1 MQRTALRFSR
11 SALCCSIPALLAL
24 PAIAGTPAALDRV
37 PTDSQV
43 VVVVPQVGS
52 FLNDINA
59 MNAMLGDQGE
69 PMVMM
74 MTSMVRG
81 MPGLNLEGSMATVL
95 SMDHNQGGD
104 PDMVI
109 LMPVSDFDAFTQGR
123 DAVDGLV
130 EFPLGDGQMM
140 YTRDAGGGFAVF
152 GEVAEQ
158 VKNYDA
164 KGGNLV
170 AHTAMLGK
178 AGGRIAD
185 HNDLFVYVN
194 IQQFDDLIDMGMQEM
209 EAQGEMIEMMGGAEA
224 AQSFDQMLSAMRS
237 ISDDAMSFSAGLNF
251 DQELGVSFDF
261 GLQFKDGSSSAG
273 YLNNN
278 GDAGKYFN
286 NVPNMDYF
294 MAAAYDMSGGG
305 IQRFMGEYTQMIKK
319 MDTSGMMSAMNMDKL
334 MTQLKGGI
342 QVVGASDNIMGG
354 LLNNTVYYADVENPE
369 AYIDAMRDMTASMG
383 DSPELKE
390 AGMAVDASVDAE
402 PTEINGVKA
411 YGFRMNMDMSQMNG
425 AGAMGAAN
433 PAMIMQMMFGGSG
446 PSGYI
451 MQSGEHGLAATMS
464 QSPAMIA
471 KVAKAAKGEDTMGA
485 VAALKQTASM
495 LPDNRVMEMYIGADH
510 LANTAGPM
518 AMMFGLIPEFEPIA
532 SLPPLG
538 MGLTAD
544 GGGML
549 FRTVVPMQTISKAMS
564 VMEEMG
570 AMQQDQDNQMDF

>member
-164 KGGNLV
+164 QGGNLV

-294 MAAAYDMSGGG
+294 MAAAYDMSGEG

-464 QSPAMIA
+464 QSPAMIS

>member
-1 MQRTALRFSR
+1 
-11 SALCCSIPALLAL
+11 
-24 PAIAGTPAALDRV
+24 
-37 PTDSQV
+37 
-43 VVVVPQVGS
+43 
-52 FLNDINA
+52 
-59 MNAMLGDQGE
+59 
-69 PMVMM
+69 
-74 MTSMVRG
+74 
-81 MPGLNLEGSMATVL
+81 
-95 SMDHNQGGD
+95 
-104 PDMVI
+104 
-109 LMPVSDFDAFTQGR
+109 
-123 DAVDGLV
+123 
-130 EFPLGDGQMM
+130 
-140 YTRDAGGGFAVF
+140 
-152 GEVAEQ
+152 
-158 VKNYDA
+158 
-164 KGGNLV
+164 
-170 AHTAMLGK
+170 
-178 AGGRIAD
+178 
-185 HNDLFVYVN
+185 
-194 IQQFDDLIDMGMQEM
+194 
-209 EAQGEMIEMMGGAEA
+209 
-224 AQSFDQMLSAMRS
+224 
-237 ISDDAMSFSAGLNF
+237 
-251 DQELGVSFDF
+251 
-261 GLQFKDGSSSAG
+261 
-273 YLNNN
+273 
-278 GDAGKYFN
+278 
-286 NVPNMDYF
+286 
-294 MAAAYDMSGGG
+294 
-305 IQRFMGEYTQMIKK
+305 
-319 MDTSGMMSAMNMDKL
+319 MDKL

-464 QSPAMIA
+464 HSPAMIA

>member
-209 EAQGEMIEMMGGAEA
+209 EAQGEMIDLMGGAEA

-294 MAAAYDMSGGG
+294 MAAAYDMSGEG